1 MIRLEGV
8 SVGFGERSLF
18 SGVDWQ
24 INEDSRVG
32 LIGVNGS
39 GKSTL
44 LKTIAGKQEVDSGRI
59 VCAKHFTVG
68 YLPQELHTV
77 YHKTVFEEA
86 LSGCGTA
93 HQIRVQ
99 WEEASRALQETD
111 HDSEDYNELVME
123 FSRLQH
129 LLEEADGFSL
139 EAKTSR
145 VLQGLGIPEE
155 WWKRQL
161 SQLSGGWQMR
171 VELAKLIL
179 LSPSLLLLDEPTNHL
194 DVESILWLSAFLKS
208 YEGGMVIISHDRYF
222 LDENTRQSVEIWNGK
237 LHFYAG
243 NYSRYVVEKQQR
255 LELLENAYRN
265 QQEEIART
273 QQFIDRFRYK
283 ATKAKQAQSRIKM
296 LEKMERI
303 ELPQDTDQ
311 IRLRIPHAPRSG
323 RTALE
328 AAELGHNYGGKP
340 VFSGL
345 SFKIERGEKIALV
358 GVNGAGKTTLLK
370 ILSGSLAPAQG
381 HFALGHNVIPAY
393 YAQIVTD
400 HLNLQNTILDEI
412 SLSATTHD
420 ETQLRSVLGSFLF
433 SGDDVYKKISVL
445 SGGEKSR
452 VALGKILLK
461 PSNLLLLDE
470 PTNHLD
476 MNSKQIFLDA
486 LKEYEGAIL
495 FISHDRYFMDQLAAK
510 VLELKDGKLTLYLGS
525 YSEYLAKVTQQQ
537 TPIAQ
542 RSGPAEESSSYK
554 SKDRKRIEAEQRK
567 QQSKWK
573 KEVLKPLEDL
583 EITIAQKEQRL
594 AEIEKVLADNETYA
608 DRDRFHAHL
617 SEHKKLKTELEAAYR
632 QWEQLQKRK
641 EEFSRETSL

>member
-1 MIRLEGV
+1 MIRLEDV

-18 SGVDWQ
+18 SGVNWQ
-24 INEDSRVG
+24 INEDSRIG

-44 LKTIAGKQEVDSGRI
+44 LKVLAGKQEVDSGGL

-93 HQIRVQ
+93 HDIRVL
-99 WEEASRALQETD
+99 WEEASQALQNTD
-111 HDSEDYNELVME
+111 HDHPDYAELVME

-145 VLQGLGIPEE
+145 VLNGLGIPEE
-155 WWKRQL
+155 WWTRPL
-161 SQLSGGWQMR
+161 SKLSGGWQMR

-179 LSPSLLLLDEPTNHL
+179 FSPSLLLLDEPTNHL
-194 DVESILWLSAFLKS
+194 DVESIVWLSSFLAG
-208 YEGGMVIISHDRYF
+208 YEGGMIIISHDRYF

-243 NYSRYVVEKQQR
+243 NYSRYLVEKQQR
-255 LELLENAYRN
+255 MELLENAYRN

-296 LEKMERI
+296 LDKMERI
-303 ELPQDTDQ
+303 ELPQNTDQ
-311 IRLRIPHAPRSG
+311 IHLRIPDAPRSG

-328 AAELGHNYGGKP
+328 AENLGHNYGGKT

-370 ILSGSLAPAQG
+370 ILSGTLPPAEGSFQ
-381 HFALGHNVIPAY
+381 FGHNAHPAY
-393 YAQIVTD
+393 YAQMVTD
-400 HLNLQNTILDEI
+400 HLNLQNTILEEI
-412 SLSATTHD
+412 SQSATNQD

-433 SGDDVYKKISVL
+433 SGDDVYKKVSVL

-476 MNSKQIFLDA
+476 MTSKQIFLDA
-486 LKEYEGAIL
+486 LKEYQGAIL
-495 FISHDRYFMDQLAAK
+495 FISHDRYFMDQLAEK
-510 VLELKDGKLTLYLGS
+510 VLELRDGRLTLYLGT
-525 YSEYLAKVTQQQ
+525 YSEYLTKVNQPQ
-537 TPIAQ
+537 A
-542 RSGPAEESSSYK
+542 PASSAAAPTVSTHK
-554 SKDRKRIEAEQRK
+554 SKDRKRMEAEQRQ
-567 QQSKWK
+567 QQSKLK
-573 KEVLKPLEDL
+573 KEVLVPLQEL
-583 EITIAQKEQRL
+583 ETVIAQKEQRM
-594 AEIEKVLADNETYA
+594 AEIEKALEDNKTYSEK
-608 DRDRFHAHL
+608 DRFNTHL
-617 SEHKKLKTELEAAYR
+617 SEYQKLKTDLEDAYKKWEALQKKKEAA
-632 QWEQLQKRK
+632 QNV
-641 EEFSRETSL
+641 